1 MKQFPD
7 YKYVSMIPIKGIEGT
22 IYNLAINKAKLGVG
36 LLLSRWLEP
45 V

>member
-1 MKQFPD
+1 MRQIPD
-7 YKYVSMIPIKGIEGT
+7 YKYVSPIPIEGIEGT
-22 IYNLAINKAKLGVG
+22 IYNLAINKAKLDVG